1 MKNLGPSA
9 VIPGPGK
16 GSGLETEKP
25 AWLLTTARNYLSA
38 RTDFGGRREGVLQP
52 IQCVLDE
59 IRDFEGNG

>member
-38 RTDFGGRREGVLQP
+38 RTDFGGRREGVP
-52 IQCVLDE
+52 AHSM
-59 IRDFEGNG
+59 RFG